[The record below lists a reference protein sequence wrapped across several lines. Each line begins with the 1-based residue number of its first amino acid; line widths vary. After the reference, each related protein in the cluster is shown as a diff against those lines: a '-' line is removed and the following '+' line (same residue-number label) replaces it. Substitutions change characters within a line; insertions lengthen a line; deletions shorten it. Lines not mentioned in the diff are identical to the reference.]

1 MISSEFS
8 MLVLH
13 DFPLQNAQGIAYINA
28 FAGYPQGLILKELAE
43 YTLTAGVQKLLKSWY
58 FGALPAKVG
67 LSLAYA

>member
-1 MISSEFS
+1 MIFSECS

-13 DFPLQNAQGIAYINA
+13 CSPLCNAQGIACINA

-67 LSLAYA
+67 PSLACA